1 MSEGNMSQ
9 VEKKH
14 NEKQAGIISTLEGI
28 QEEFGYLPE
37 EALRNLANETGH
49 PLIDIYGVATF
60 YKSFS
65 LKPRGKY
72 FITACE
78 GTACHVRGSKR
89 ILEKLEKGLDIKVGE
104 TTGDKLFTLEAVNC
118 LGACALGPIIVVNS
132 EYHGNMTVIKTEALL
147 NKLKKQE
154 ETAKEELKEKEG
166 K

>member
-9 VEKKH
+9 LEKE
-14 NEKQAGIISTLEGI
+14 NNQQQAGIISTLEGI

-37 EALRNLANETGH
+37 EALRNLSNETGH
-49 PLIDIYGVATF
+49 SLIDIYGVATF
-60 YKSFS
+60 YKAFS

-89 ILEKLEKGLDIKVGE
+89 IIEKIEKSLDIKVGE

-118 LGACALGPIIVVNS
+118 LGACALGPIIVVNG

-154 ETAKEELKEKEG
+154 EMEKEESKEKEG

>member
-1 MSEGNMSQ
+1 MSEGNVSQ
-9 VEKKH
+9 VENKQDRR
-14 NEKQAGIISTLEGI
+14 QAGIISTLEGI

-37 EALRNLANETGH
+37 EALRTLANETGYS
-49 PLIDIYGVATF
+49 LIDIYSVATF

-89 ILEKLEKGLDIKVGE
+89 ILEKIEKGLDIKVGE
-104 TTGDKLFTLEAVNC
+104 TTEDKLFTLEAVNC
-118 LGACALGPIIVVNS
+118 LGACALGPIVVVNG
-132 EYHGNMTVIKTEALL
+132 EYHGNMTVIKTEALFH
-147 NKLKKQE
+147 NLKKQE
-154 ETAKEELKEKEG
+154 EMAIEEVMEKEG